1 MQDIKNLI
9 ENYLNNSSIIKKNY
23 ILFQEWNKVMH
34 KFKGLTS
41 IRKIEDGILY
51 IEVFDERYLY
61 EFNLIS
67 SNILN
72 ILNNNIKTLILE
84 KIVFFRSRKNTKNDA
99 KKKLKESFN
108 FKDYKKN
115 ELEILNAESHIYKHF
130 NIDDSISNNL
140 IDIYKKFV
148 YE

>member
-9 ENYLNNSSIIKKNY
+9 ENYLSNSLIIKKNY

-41 IRKIEDGILY
+41 IKKIENGILY
-51 IEVFDERYLY
+51 IEVSDERYLY

-72 ILNNNIKTLILE
+72 ILNNNIKTLILY
-84 KIVFFRSRKNTKNDA
+84 KIVFFRSKKNNTKR
-99 KKKLKESFN
+99 KKKLKKSFD
-108 FKDYKKN
+108 FKDCIKN
-115 ELEILNAESHIYKHF
+115 ELEISNAENYIHKHF
-130 NIDDSISNNL
+130 NTDDSISINL
-140 IDIYKKFV
+140 IHIYKKFV
-148 YE
+148 YK